1 MSAPISISQ
10 VTKCVKRNKQT
21 IKITL
26 NTDDR
31 FEQNHEFVV
40 YRDKKNAPADTETS
54 ILMANST
61 NESNTDILY
70 QEHQVIDIPQKLN
83 DIFDNVLGDDYYLFG
98 VDKDIS
104 FLMSLLYIISKD
116 FKLKDR
122 KTQHQYCQELKK
134 SLTEELPKYFKDK
147 SYSSHNFNRTQM
159 LDNLENDIYD
169 KPILCYISD
178 YYNLNL
184 IIFDY
189 NKSTY
194 SSGFDYQDSHNNVVI
209 IVNDHVNL
217 PLVHIYGE
225 FPNKFVYKC
234 LVNKFQT
241 SNKVNQINTSQPA
254 SAPIN
259 EPKSVPVP
267 VPESAPINEPAPA
280 PVVENKP
287 ETPKKPIE
295 NSSSIKLKA
304 LSAYKLKELQDIAGS
319 LKIDINHTI
328 DGKQKNKT
336 KRELYNDIKSH
347 T

>member
-1 MSAPISISQ
+1 MPAPISISQ

-21 IKITL
+21 IKINL
-26 NTDDR
+26 NIDER
-31 FEQNHEFVV
+31 FEQSHEFVV
-40 YRDKKNAPADTETS
+40 FRDKKNAPADAETS

-104 FLMSLLYIISKD
+104 FMMSLLYIISKD

-122 KTQHQYCQELKK
+122 KMQHQYCQELKK
-134 SLTEELPKYFKDK
+134 SLIDELPKYFKDK
-147 SYSSHNFNRTQM
+147 SYSSYKFNRNQM
-159 LDNLENDIYD
+159 HDNLENDIYD

-184 IIFDY
+184 IVFDY

-194 SSGFDYQDSHNNVVI
+194 SSGFDYCDSHNNVVI
-209 IVNDHVNL
+209 IVNDHINL

-234 LVNKFQT
+234 LVNKYQT
-241 SNKVNQINTSQPA
+241 SNKVNLISQPTPV
-254 SAPIN
+254 SEPIQ
-259 EPKSVPVP
+259 
-267 VPESAPINEPAPA
+267 APA
-280 PVVENKP
+280 PIANEAPPIVENNSAP
-287 ETPKKPIE
+287 APIE

-304 LSAYKLKELQDIAGS
+304 LSAYKLKELQDIAS
-319 LKIDINHTI
+319 LHKIDITDTVN
-328 DGKQKNKT
+328 DKT
-336 KRELYNDIKSH
+336 KTKTKSELYNDIKDL
-347 T
+347 